1 MEQGDSLN
9 DYFKLSQRA
18 HALMEIGRW
27 HEALHEFNGLLS
39 LYPQDYFSLCNSA
52 ICYLNLGQFQQAYDT
67 TKLAIETEPE
77 DEWAYRVQ
85 SIIFA
90 SNGENNR
97 ALDAARLA
105 AEKGPYESMAVHQLF
120 EAEVNYGLLD
130 DAEKTLERF
139 SEMAPSEAAVIES
152 RAYLR
157 LSQERL
163 PEAEKDYLEAI
174 KLDPENANS
183 FNNLGVVYLKL
194 FENGAGK
201 KYKKMSVDM
210 FERAV
215 KLSPTFTLAQNNM
228 SMAANATKGGIAIGG
243 LVSAFFIMSA
253 VNGLINGGKGAAK
266 QVNTFTPA
274 DFNPFVGGPELIAL
288 NLIPVFLLA
297 IYIVAGGLMIFRK
310 PRSRILELLQNR
322 YVLFAGS
329 FVHFTLATIFIA
341 IIISAEGKVP
351 RYEEV
356 AGAVSIIFAIAFGS
370 GLIYQFVNGSGSKES
385 IISN

>member
-1 MEQGDSLN
+1 MEQDDSLN
-9 DYFKLSQRA
+9 EYFKLSQRA

-39 LYPQDYFSLCNSA
+39 LYPQDYFSLCNVA
-52 ICYLNLGQFQQAYDT
+52 ICYLNLGQFQKAFDT

-90 SNGENNR
+90 TNGENNR

-105 AEKGPYESMAVHQLF
+105 AEKGPYEPMAVHQLF

-139 SEMAPSEAAVIES
+139 GEMAPGEAAVVES

-157 LSQERL
+157 LNQERL

-183 FNNLGVVYLKL
+183 FNNLGVVYLKM
-194 FENGAGK
+194 FESGAGK

-215 KLSPTFTLAQNNM
+215 KLSPTFTLAQDNM
-228 SMAANATKGGIAIGG
+228 SMAANAKKGGVAIGG
-243 LVSAFFIMSA
+243 VVSAFIALSA
-253 VNGLINGGKGAAK
+253 INGLVNGGRGTSK

-274 DFNPFVGGPELIAL
+274 DFNPIVGGPELIAL
-288 NLIPVFLLA
+288 NLIPVFFFA
-297 IYIVAGGLMIFRK
+297 IYIVASGLMIFRK
-310 PRSRILELLQNR
+310 PRARILDLLQNK
-322 YVLFAGS
+322 YVLFAG
-329 FVHFTLATIFIA
+329 FFIHLVLATMFIA
-341 IIISAEGKVP
+341 IIVSAEGKVP

-356 AGAVSIIFAIAFGS
+356 AGAVSVIFAIAFGS

-385 IISN
+385 II